1 MTPVPYRRGSVRS
14 ADGTVLGYRELGGGP
29 GLVVLHGGML
39 AAQSMM
45 KLAEGLSGD
54 FTVYVPDRRGRG
66 ASGPHGPDYGVA
78 REVEDV
84 QALLTE
90 TGAAQ
95 VFGLSSGAL
104 VTLRT
109 ALETPAPKRIA
120 LYEPPL
126 SVRGSMPMEW
136 LARFD
141 REIAAGRVP
150 AALATALKGMDVDPL
165 FSRVPRF
172 VLAPMM
178 ALALRLQRTAEGD
191 VPIAA
196 LVPTQHF
203 DLALV
208 RELADTQRDYAAVP
222 AEVLLLGGGKS
233 PAYLKGALDELAA
246 VLPHAHRV
254 TFPRLD
260 HSAPSDDGDPAR
272 VAQELREFFRS

>member
-14 ADGTVLGYRELGGGP
+14 ADGTVLGYRELGRGP
-29 GLVVLHGGML
+29 GLIVLHGGML

-45 KLAEGLSGD
+45 KLAEALSGD
-54 FTVYVPDRRGRG
+54 FTAYVPDRRGRG

-84 QALLTE
+84 QALLAG
-90 TGAAQ
+90 TGEGQA
-95 VFGLSSGAL
+95 FGLSSGAL

-109 ALETPAPKRIA
+109 ALVTPALKRIA

-126 SVRGSMPMEW
+126 SVRGSVPTEW

-150 AALATALKGMDVDPL
+150 AALATAMKGMDVDPL
-165 FSRVPRF
+165 FSRVPRP

-178 ALALRLQRTAEGD
+178 ALALRFQRTPEGD
-191 VPIAA
+191 VPIAG
-196 LVPTQHF
+196 LVPSQHYDF
-203 DLALV
+203 ALI
-208 RELADTQRDYAAVP
+208 RELADTQRDYAAVSS
-222 AEVLLLGGGKS
+222 EVLLLGGGKS
-233 PAYLKGALDELAA
+233 PAYLKDALDELSA
-246 VLPHAHRV
+246 VLPHARRV

-260 HSAPSDDGDPAR
+260 HSAPSDEGDPAR
-272 VAQELREFFRS
+272 VARELLEFFTG